1 MQVDQSVTQHLDR
14 ELSRSAQWDV
24 LILHYLGLDHIGHLE
39 GPDSSLIAP
48 KLAEMDA
55 VVKKIH
61 TALQAQVQL
70 MFLGMLV
77 GCQCNSSLLYLCKNL
92 YSVILF
98 TLIFM

>member
-14 ELSRSAQWDV
+14 ELSSSAQWDV

-39 GPDSSLIAP
+39 GPDSPLIGP

-61 TALQAQVQL
+61 TALEAQVQFIL
-70 MFLGMLV
+70 LV
-77 GCQCNSSLLYLCKNL
+77 GCQHKFSVL
-92 YSVILF
+92 YSCKKFI
-98 TLIFM
+98 